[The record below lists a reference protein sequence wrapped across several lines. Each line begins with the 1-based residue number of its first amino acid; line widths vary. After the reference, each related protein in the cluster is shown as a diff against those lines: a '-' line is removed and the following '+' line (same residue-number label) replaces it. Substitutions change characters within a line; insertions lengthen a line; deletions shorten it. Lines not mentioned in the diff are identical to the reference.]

1 LEEIK
6 TCFVLWL
13 VVEEGYQL
21 LSKSALEKRMI
32 HLQSFITLGNQPH
45 NCLIEPP
52 KELPMK
58 MKCKTYFLVFLH
70 LL

>member
-1 LEEIK
+1 ME

-13 VVEEGYQL
+13 VVEEGHWL
-21 LSKSALEKRMI
+21 LSKFALEKRMI

-45 NCLIEPP
+45 NCLIENP

-58 MKCKTYFLVFLH
+58 MKRKTYFLVFQH